1 MTVVP
6 RIAHGALQLA
16 LHQLHEGKGSRL
28 LLLHDL
34 GGSSAGWGAEVGGWP
49 GDVYALDLAGHGA
62 SDWRPGGAYTPELFA
77 ADVDAAL
84 AATQG
89 TEAYLAGAGLGAY
102 VVLLVAGARPDV
114 VRGVLLMPGP
124 GLEGVGPQPYHAGAL
139 DASPLGPTAAP
150 CDPVLWACRDD
161 PRPPDYARSFA
172 LEARNLLL
180 LEDGGARPPWWEA
193 LRGVGSARQIG
204 GDRRVAF
211 SALASLARAGGSWP
225 RRSPG

>member
-1 MTVVP
+1 VAP
-6 RIAHGALQLA
+6 RIAHGALQLS
-16 LHQLHEGKGSRL
+16 LHQLREGKGSRL

-34 GGSSAGWGAEVGGWP
+34 GGASAGWGAEAEGWP
-49 GDVYALDLAGHGA
+49 GDVHALDFAGHGS

-84 AATQG
+84 AAMKG
-89 TEAYLAGAGLGAY
+89 TETYLVGTGLGAY
-102 VVLLVAGARPDV
+102 VAVLVAGARPDV
-114 VRGVLLMPGP
+114 VRGALLMPGA
-124 GLEGVGPQPYHAGAL
+124 GFEGGPLPHHAGAL

-150 CDPVLWACRDD
+150 CDPLLWACRDD

-193 LRGVGSARQIG
+193 LRGVGSAQQIG
-204 GDRRVAF
+204 GDRRAAC
-211 SALASLARAGGSWP
+211 STLASLARAGGSWP

>member
-1 MTVVP
+1 MTAAP
-6 RIAHGALQLA
+6 RIAHGALRLA
-16 LHQLHEGKGSRL
+16 LHQRHEGKGSRL

-34 GGSSAGWGAEVGGWP
+34 GGSSAGWGAEVEGWP
-49 GDVYALDLAGHGA
+49 GDVHALDLAGHGT

-89 TEAYLAGAGLGAY
+89 AETYLAGAGLGAY

-114 VRGVLLMPGP
+114 VPGALLMRGA
-124 GLEGVGPQPYHAGAL
+124 GLEGGGPQPHHAGAL
-139 DASPLGPTAAP
+139 DTSSLGATAAP
-150 CDPVLWACRDD
+150 CDPLLWACRDD

-172 LEARNLLL
+172 LETRNLLL
-180 LEDGGARPPWWEA
+180 LEDGGTRPPWWEA
-193 LRGVGSARQIG
+193 LRDAGSARQIA
-204 GDRRVAF
+204 GDRRSAF

-225 RRSPG
+225 PRSPG